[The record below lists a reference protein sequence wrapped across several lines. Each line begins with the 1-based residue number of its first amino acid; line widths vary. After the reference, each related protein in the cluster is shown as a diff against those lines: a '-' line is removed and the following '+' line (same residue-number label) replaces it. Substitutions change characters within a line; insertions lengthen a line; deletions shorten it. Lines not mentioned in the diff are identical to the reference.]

1 MLCVVPLISAS
12 VMSEALSLSLLQ
24 PALTLLDIH
33 NEQDVDADLD
43 LAWDPL
49 SEYNDAI
56 TQLLADDC
64 LTVGQIALHIS

>member
-24 PALTLLDIH
+24 PALTLLDVQ

-49 SEYNDAI
+49 SEYSDAI

-64 LTVGQIALHIS
+64 LTAGQIALNSS